1 MNCTAITQDILSDNR
16 VQNSEFLK
24 QLCTSTIAMYPNQL
38 PMLPW
43 VGYLAEK
50 NGVFVGTCA
59 YKSSPENGEVEI
71 AYFTF
76 PEYEGQ
82 GVATLMAQWLL
93 NIANQ
98 HGVSCVKAQTLPVW
112 AVGRHCVDRI
122 RDKDDSR
129 AQRDRVAR
137 ESAGITLPIPP
148 LVVVAD

>member
-1 MNCTAITQDILSDNR
+1 MNFTAITQDILSDNR

-50 NGVFVGTCA
+50 NGVIVGTCA
-59 YKSSPENGEVEI
+59 FKSSPENGEVEI

-82 GVATLMAQWLL
+82 GVATLMAQWIL

-98 HGVSCVKAQTLPVW
+98 HGVSCVKAQTLPEKNASVRILERLNFVFVGSVDHPEDGKVW
-112 AVGRHCVDRI
+112 EWRR
-122 RDKDDSR
+122 
-129 AQRDRVAR
+129 
-137 ESAGITLPIPP
+137 
-148 LVVVAD
+148 

>member
-1 MNCTAITQDILSDNR
+1 MNFTAITQDILSDNR

-59 YKSSPENGEVEI
+59 FKSSPENGEVEI

-82 GVATLMAQWLL
+82 GVATLMAQWLI

-98 HGVSCVKAQTLPVW
+98 HGVSCVKAQTLPEKNASVRILERLNFVFVGSVDHPEDGKVW
-112 AVGRHCVDRI
+112 EWRR
-122 RDKDDSR
+122 
-129 AQRDRVAR
+129 
-137 ESAGITLPIPP
+137 
-148 LVVVAD
+148 

>member
-1 MNCTAITQDILSDNR
+1 MNFTAITQDILSDNR

-59 YKSSPENGEVEI
+59 FKSSPENGEVEI

-98 HGVSCVKAQTLPVW
+98 HGVSYVKAQTLPEKNASVRILERLNFVFVGSVDHPEDGKVW
-112 AVGRHCVDRI
+112 EWRR
-122 RDKDDSR
+122 
-129 AQRDRVAR
+129 
-137 ESAGITLPIPP
+137 
-148 LVVVAD
+148 

>member
-1 MNCTAITQDILSDNR
+1 MNFTAITQDILSDNR

-82 GVATLMAQWLL
+82 GVATLMAQWLI

-98 HGVSCVKAQTLPVW
+98 HGVSCVKAQTLPEKNASVRILETLNFVFVGSVDHPEDGKVW
-112 AVGRHCVDRI
+112 EWRR
-122 RDKDDSR
+122 
-129 AQRDRVAR
+129 
-137 ESAGITLPIPP
+137 
-148 LVVVAD
+148 

>member
-1 MNCTAITQDILSDNR
+1 MNFTAITQDILSDNR

-98 HGVSCVKAQTLPVW
+98 HGVSYVKAQTLPEKNASVRILERLNFVFVGSVDHPEDGKVW
-112 AVGRHCVDRI
+112 EWRR
-122 RDKDDSR
+122 
-129 AQRDRVAR
+129 
-137 ESAGITLPIPP
+137 
-148 LVVVAD
+148 

>member
-1 MNCTAITQDILSDNR
+1 MNFTAITQDILSDNR

-98 HGVSCVKAQTLPVW
+98 HGVSCVKAQTLPEKNASVRILERLNFVFVGSVDHPEDGKVW
-112 AVGRHCVDRI
+112 EWRR
-122 RDKDDSR
+122 
-129 AQRDRVAR
+129 
-137 ESAGITLPIPP
+137 
-148 LVVVAD
+148 

>member
-1 MNCTAITQDILSDNR
+1 MNFTAITQDILSDNR

-76 PEYEGQ
+76 PEYEEQ
-82 GVATLMAQWLL
+82 GVATIMAQWLI

-98 HGVSCVKAQTLPVW
+98 HGVSCVKAQTLPEKNASVRILERLNFVFVGSVDHPEDGKVW
-112 AVGRHCVDRI
+112 EWRR
-122 RDKDDSR
+122 
-129 AQRDRVAR
+129 
-137 ESAGITLPIPP
+137 
-148 LVVVAD
+148 

>member
-1 MNCTAITQDILSDNR
+1 MNFTAITQDILSDNR

-82 GVATLMAQWLL
+82 GVATIMAQWLI

-98 HGVSCVKAQTLPVW
+98 HGVSCVKAQTLPEKNASVRILERLNFVFVGSVDHPEDGKVW
-112 AVGRHCVDRI
+112 EWRR
-122 RDKDDSR
+122 
-129 AQRDRVAR
+129 
-137 ESAGITLPIPP
+137 
-148 LVVVAD
+148 

>member
-1 MNCTAITQDILSDNR
+1 MNFTAITQDILSDNR

-82 GVATLMAQWLL
+82 GVATLMAQWLI

-98 HGVSCVKAQTLPVW
+98 HGVSCVKAQTLPEKNASVRILERLNFVFVGSVDHPEDGKVW
-112 AVGRHCVDRI
+112 EWRR
-122 RDKDDSR
+122 
-129 AQRDRVAR
+129 
-137 ESAGITLPIPP
+137 
-148 LVVVAD
+148 

>member
-1 MNCTAITQDILSDNR
+1 MNFTAITQDILSDNR

-50 NGVFVGTCA
+50 NGVIVGTCA
-59 YKSSPENGEVEI
+59 FKSSPENGEVEI

-98 HGVSCVKAQTLPVW
+98 HGVSCVKAQTLPEKNASVRILERLNFVFVGSVDHPEDGKVW
-112 AVGRHCVDRI
+112 EWRR
-122 RDKDDSR
+122 
-129 AQRDRVAR
+129 
-137 ESAGITLPIPP
+137 
-148 LVVVAD
+148 

>member
-1 MNCTAITQDILSDNR
+1 MNFTAITQDILSDNR

-50 NGVFVGTCA
+50 NGVIVGTCA
-59 YKSSPENGEVEI
+59 FKSSPENGEVEI

-82 GVATLMAQWLL
+82 GVATLMAQWML

-98 HGVSCVKAQTLPVW
+98 HGVSCVKAQTLPEKNASVRILERLNFVFVGSVDHPEDGKVW
-112 AVGRHCVDRI
+112 EWRR
-122 RDKDDSR
+122 
-129 AQRDRVAR
+129 
-137 ESAGITLPIPP
+137 
-148 LVVVAD
+148 

>member
-1 MNCTAITQDILSDNR
+1 MNFTAITQDILSDNR

-59 YKSSPENGEVEI
+59 FKSSPENGEVEI

-98 HGVSCVKAQTLPVW
+98 HGVSCVKAQTLPEKNASVRILERLNFVFVGSVDHPEDGKVW
-112 AVGRHCVDRI
+112 EWRR
-122 RDKDDSR
+122 
-129 AQRDRVAR
+129 
-137 ESAGITLPIPP
+137 
-148 LVVVAD
+148 